1 MGLFRLLLLGAVI
14 AAVLLLWRRFK
25 NRNATAQQ
33 QPTADEPMVRCQHC
47 RVHLPKAKAIETSQ
61 GWFCSQQH
69 AEAGPREPR

>member
-14 AAVLLLWRRFK
+14 AAVLLLWRHFK
-25 NRNATAQQ
+25 NRNTTAQ

-47 RVHLPKAKAIETSQ
+47 RVHLPKAKAIETAQ